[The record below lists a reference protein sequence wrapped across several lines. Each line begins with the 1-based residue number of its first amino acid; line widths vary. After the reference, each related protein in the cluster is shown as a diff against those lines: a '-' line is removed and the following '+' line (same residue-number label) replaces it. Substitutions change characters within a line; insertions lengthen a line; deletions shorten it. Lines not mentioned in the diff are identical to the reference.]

1 MLDIIKGQKD
11 FVFSVAEK
19 AYFEFLRYCLDAS
32 YPLPVSAM
40 SIDWHDL
47 LFWAERQS
55 IIGII
60 FGGITDVRCQRE
72 VGKSRLQIPSEILMK
87 WIGYAYQIKNR
98 NQLLNK
104 RCVELTERLR
114 NEGFDCCILKGQ
126 GNAVMYPNPYSRT
139 PGDIDVWVMPGE
151 RLRCNGSRL
160 NAKEVI
166 RLAREK
172 NPSAKA
178 CYHHVDY
185 GDFNG
190 VEVELHYRPSYIF
203 NPLHNYRLQRWLSKM
218 ADDGWMMAELPDGV
232 GTICVPDREF
242 NIIFQLS
249 HVYNHL
255 LHEGIGLRQVIDYYY
270 LLKSNTNRTNNTNIQ
285 EALRN
290 LGLEKIAGAMMW
302 VLNKILGLDEEY
314 LIAPKNEM
322 CGKVLLAEIMKGGN
336 FGQSDVE
343 NQKATTAV
351 KKNIL
356 RIKRDIR
363 LMRYFPSECLW
374 EPAFRIYH
382 YFWRQFH

>member
-1 MLDIIKGQKD
+1 MKERD
-11 FVFSVAEK
+11 FIL
-19 AYFEFLRYCLDAS
+19 FLQYCLDENK
-32 YPLPVSAM
+32 PLPEN
-40 SIDWHDL
+40 IKDFDWKEVIT
-47 LFWAERQS
+47 WAERQA
-55 IIGII
+55 IIGVV
-60 FGGITDVRCQRE
+60 FEGIERA
-72 VGKSRLQIPSEILMK
+72 GKALDMPFNILAR
-87 WIGYAYQIKNR
+87 WIGYAQQIEMQNR
-98 NQLLNK
+98 IVNK
-104 RCVELTERLR
+104 RCVELTEQLR

-126 GNAVMYPNPYSRT
+126 GNAVMYPNPLLRN
-139 PGDIDVWVMPGE
+139 PGDIDLLVLGHTDLTDSTDRE
-151 RLRCNGSRL
+151 TNTNLTNDT
-160 NAKEVI
+160 NKEKSDSKLIKETI
-166 RLAREK
+166 RYVRRK
-172 NPSAKA
+172 NPGAKA

-218 ADDGWMMAELPDGV
+218 ADDGWMMAELPENA
-232 GTICVPDREF
+232 GTIRVPNWEF
-242 NIIFQLS
+242 NIVFQLS

-270 LLKSNTNRTNNTNIQ
+270 LLKSNTNRTNDTNIQ
-285 EALRN
+285 DTLRN

-314 LIAPKNEM
+314 LIAPKNEK
-322 CGKVLLAEIMKGGN
+322 CGKVLLAEIIKGGN
-336 FGQSDVE
+336 FGQSDAE
-343 NQKATTAV
+343 NQKATTAIQ
-351 KKNIL
+351 KNIL

>member
-1 MLDIIKGQKD
+1 MPYID
-11 FVFSVAEK
+11 F
-19 AYFEFLRYCLDAS
+19 LQYCLDDNKD
-32 YPLPVSAM
+32 LPVSANC
-40 SIDWHDL
+40 IDWSKL
-47 LFWAERQS
+47 LVWAEQQA
-55 IIGII
+55 IVGVI
-60 FGGITDVRCQRE
+60 FGGIQKA
-72 VGKSRLQIPSEILMK
+72 GKSLEIPTDTLIK
-87 WIGYAYQIKNR
+87 WIGYAYQIENR
-98 NQLLNK
+98 NHLLNK
-104 RCVELTERLR
+104 RCVELTEQLR

-139 PGDIDVWVMPGE
+139 SGDIDVWVMPGE
-151 RLRCNGSRL
+151 RLRDNGSRL
-160 NAKEVI
+160 NVKEVI
-166 RLAREK
+166 RLAKEK
-172 NPSAKA
+172 NPSAKV

-185 GDFNG
+185 GDFKG
-190 VEVELHYRPSYIF
+190 VEVEIHYRPSFMF
-203 NPLHNYRLQRWLSKM
+203 NPLHNCRLQRWFM
-218 ADDGWMMAELPDGV
+218 VHDEGFMVELPENA
-232 GTICVPDREF
+232 GTIRVPNKEF
-242 NIIFQLS
+242 NIVFQLS

-270 LLKSNTNRTNNTNIQ
+270 LLKSNTNRTNDTNIQ
-285 EALRN
+285 DTLRN

-314 LIAPKNEM
+314 LIAPKNEK

-382 YFWRQFH
+382 YFWRLAH